1 MDLRE
6 AKQFLNGNGY
16 ILVERQSS
24 DSFEHDY
31 EVEFTKNGTDYV
43 VGYTALIYYSVN
55 DGNDVDFELGN
66 ITINDVQSD
75 FNNETLNYENTL
87 YDGTDEEFLST
98 SVGNM
103 CYQYALADINKKIEE
118 GDFADEMDAEQERL
132 FGDEEIDDYD
142 EERRLGN
149 I

>member
-55 DGNDVDFELGN
+55 DGNDVELGN

-103 CYQYALADINKKIEE
+103 CYQYALDDINKKIEE